1 MMTVEDRLPVL
12 VAREIAISDEEPVD
26 AVLVVL
32 AQDALDIVG
41 AAAAGFAPLHVDDG
55 AERALERT
63 AAPGI
68 EGRHVA
74 DGLAHRVARQER
86 RHRVLE
92 RRQIGDVIADR
103 LERACGGIAHHLI
116 HATLGLAGKQR
127 DAHIESF
134 LQVVHHR
141 REHRQHAGDMEAAD
155 DHRDAGRAQRLGD
168 MQRTRI
174 LVRLHADQA
183 DKAEIAVV
191 AHVGDDAVDAHPG
204 IGFVNRRDLNVDIG
218 PENLPLGA
226 IVEQAVDGRQRIRRH
241 RRAEPADDIAV
252 VVVMRGLYRHDA
264 KAPMRAVRLHPLLI
278 RQHAAPGPSLLKRS
292 LKRAAKRISLPS
304 GSGTVYG

>member
-41 AAAAGFAPLHVDDG
+41 AAAAGFAPLHVDDS

-134 LQVVHHR
+134 L
-141 REHRQHAGDMEAAD
+141 E
-155 DHRDAGRAQRLGD
+155 RASHYPRS
-168 MQRTRI
+168 
-174 LVRLHADQA
+174 
-183 DKAEIAVV
+183 
-191 AHVGDDAVDAHPG
+191 VDCG
-204 IGFVNRRDLNVDIG
+204 
-218 PENLPLGA
+218 
-226 IVEQAVDGRQRIRRH
+226 
-241 RRAEPADDIAV
+241 
-252 VVVMRGLYRHDA
+252 
-264 KAPMRAVRLHPLLI
+264 
-278 RQHAAPGPSLLKRS
+278 SKRS
-292 LKRAAKRISLPS
+292 GRVVGTWILKPFLRPQLMWTA
-304 GSGTVYG
+304 